1 MILSRAARLRLI
13 NLSAIVLAGFVL
25 RLALLNLGVETDPR
39 FPLALHLDD
48 VGEKPWQLL
57 RFASLTSHNIRL
69 PQSRYSASRL

>member
-25 RLALLNLGVETDPR
+25 RLALLNLGVETNPR

-57 RFASLTSHNIRL
+57 RFAHE
-69 PQSRYSASRL
+69 P